1 MYCDVRFPL
10 SSLRDSMDS
19 MAEKLVL
26 TNDTE
31 MLVSDNLD
39 LCVSESPTTIGF
51 GRQGTIDNADTTI
64 ITKKNLNDTF
74 VDSIIL
80 PLGDICDKVD
90 HCSSNYSGK
99 WQKDYRVE
107 NVG

>member
-1 MYCDVRFPL
+1 MYCDVRFTL

-39 LCVSESPTTIGF
+39 LCVSESPSTIGF

-64 ITKKNLNDTF
+64 ITNENQNDTF

-80 PLGDICDKVD
+80 PLGDICNKVD
-90 HCSSNYSGK
+90 FCSSNYSGK
-99 WQKDYRVE
+99 LQQYYRVE
-107 NVG
+107 NIG